1 MKQEKDNVTSQQA
14 AHYLTFNTVDW
25 VDVFVRP
32 AYKQII
38 ATTLNEFIA
47 AKRLTVY
54 AWCLMSNHL
63 HMMVQA
69 KEGVG
74 LALIERDFKKITTSR
89 ILDAIDLEADLRR
102 SWMLARFEQISHDLK
117 RIEKYQLWQNSSNP
131 VYVDFKEP
139 YSVEEQLMYIHENP
153 VRDRIVCHGEDYLFS
168 SAKNYSG
175 KKGLVNVTVID
186 LEGLIRSLLKP
197 NSSK

>member
-1 MKQEKDNVTSQQA
+1 MKQEKEDVIPPQA

-32 AYKQII
+32 VYKQII
-38 ATTLNEFIA
+38 ANTLNEFIA

-74 LALIERDFKKITTSR
+74 LSIVERDFKKITTNR
-89 ILDAIDLEADLRR
+89 ILDAIDQETDLRR
-102 SWMLARFEQISHDLK
+102 GWMLGRFEQISHDLK
-117 RIEKYQLWQNSSNP
+117 RIERYQLWQNSSNP
-131 VYVDFKEP
+131 VFVDFKEP

-153 VRDRIVCHGEDYLFS
+153 VRDRIVCHAEDYLFS
-168 SAKNYSG
+168 SARSYSG

-186 LEGLIRSLLKP
+186 LEGLIRSLLKRNP
-197 NSSK
+197 PK

>member
-1 MKQEKDNVTSQQA
+1 MKQENSATNQQA

-32 AYKQII
+32 TYKQII
-38 ATTLNEFIA
+38 ANTLNEFIA
-47 AKRLTVY
+47 AKRLTVF

-69 KEGVG
+69 KNGVG
-74 LALIERDFKKITTSR
+74 LSIIERDFKKATTHLVLES
-89 ILDAIDLEADLRR
+89 IDRENDLRR
-102 SWMLARFEQISHDLK
+102 EWMLARFEKDSQHLK

-131 VYVDFKEP
+131 VFVDFKEP

-153 VRDRIVCHGEDYLFS
+153 VRDRLVCHGEDYLFS
-168 SAKNYSG
+168 SAKNYQG

>member
-1 MKQEKDNVTSQQA
+1 MKQENSATNQQA

-32 AYKQII
+32 TYKQII
-38 ATTLNEFIA
+38 ANTLNEFIA
-47 AKRLTVY
+47 AKRLTVF

-69 KEGVG
+69 KDGVG
-74 LALIERDFKKITTSR
+74 LSIIERDFKKATTHLVLES
-89 ILDAIDLEADLRR
+89 IDRENDLRR
-102 SWMLARFEQISHDLK
+102 EWMLARFEKDSQHLK

-131 VYVDFKEP
+131 VFVDFKEP

-153 VRDRIVCHGEDYLFS
+153 VRDRLVCHGEDYLFS
-168 SAKNYSG
+168 SAKNYQG